1 LPRCPEA
8 NEEVIVR
15 YWNSEKEKI
24 ESHRGAFRDFR
35 PRTRIVPGAPQPPTV
50 TGTGSV
56 RPFLRQIYQRQ
67 VVVSAPVRRFLLFVL
82 LAGVVYAFV
91 LGDGGV
97 IRIAMLRHE
106 RGSLDHKIKELDHNA
121 DVLETTIAR
130 LDSDPF
136 YIEKTGRER
145 YGYIKPGDK
154 VYKIVD
160 PADARKSK

>member
-1 LPRCPEA
+1 M
-8 NEEVIVR
+8 R
-15 YWNSEKEKI
+15 YWNSEREKI

-35 PRTRIVPGAPQPPTV
+35 PRARVHPDAQPSVV
-50 TGTGSV
+50 TSTGSV
-56 RPFLRQIYQRQ
+56 RPFLRRVYQNQ

-106 RGSLDHKIKELDHNA
+106 RSSLDGRIRELDRNA
-121 DVLETTIAR
+121 ALLETEIAL

-154 VYKIVD
+154 VYRIVD
-160 PADARKSK
+160 PATDGKKSK

>member
-1 LPRCPEA
+1 
-8 NEEVIVR
+8 VR
-15 YWNSEKEKI
+15 YWNSEREKI
-24 ESHRGAFRDFR
+24 ESGRGAFRDFR
-35 PRTRIVPGAPQPPTV
+35 PRARMAEGAQASAV
-50 TGTGSV
+50 TSTGSV
-56 RPFLRQIYQRQ
+56 RPFLRRFYHNQ

-82 LAGVVYAFV
+82 LAGVVYAFI

-106 RGSLDHKIKELDHNA
+106 RSGLDRRIRELDHNA
-121 DVLETTIAR
+121 AVLDTELAR

-154 VYKIVD
+154 VYRIVD
-160 PADARKSK
+160 PSADGKKSK

>member
-1 LPRCPEA
+1 
-8 NEEVIVR
+8 VR

-24 ESHRGAFRDFR
+24 DSHKGAFRDFR
-35 PRTRIVPGAPQPPTV
+35 PRAKMAAGAQGSVV
-50 TGTGSV
+50 TSTGSV
-56 RPFLRQIYQRQ
+56 RPFLRRMYQNQ
-67 VVVSAPVRRFLLFVL
+67 VMVSAPVRRFLLFVL

-106 RGSLDHKIKELDHNA
+106 RSSLDGRIRELNHNA
-121 DVLETTIAR
+121 EVLETEIAR

-154 VYKIVD
+154 VYRIVD
-160 PADARKSK
+160 PSAEAKKSK

>member
-1 LPRCPEA
+1 
-8 NEEVIVR
+8 VR
-15 YWNSEKEKI
+15 YWSSEREKI

-35 PRTRIVPGAPQPPTV
+35 PRSRVAGSAPTPAV
-50 TGTGSV
+50 ASSGSV
-56 RPFLRQIYQRQ
+56 RPFLRRFYHNQ
-67 VVVSAPVRRFLLFVL
+67 VVVSAPVRRFLVFVL

-106 RGSLDHKIKELDHNA
+106 RSALDRRINQLEHNGNALDS
-121 DVLETTIAR
+121 EIAR
-130 LDSDPF
+130 LESDDF

-154 VYKIVD
+154 VYKIVE
-160 PADARKSK
+160 PAKENGKSK

>member
-1 LPRCPEA
+1 M
-8 NEEVIVR
+8 R

-24 ESHRGAFRDFR
+24 ESQRGAFRDFR
-35 PRTRIVPGAPQPPTV
+35 PRAHIAAGAQQSVV
-50 TGTGSV
+50 TSSGSV
-56 RPFLRQIYQRQ
+56 RPFLRRFYHNQ

-106 RGSLDHKIKELDHNA
+106 RASVAHRIRELDHNA
-121 DVLETTIAR
+121 SMLETEIAR

-160 PADARKSK
+160 PSGDAKKSK

>member
-1 LPRCPEA
+1 
-8 NEEVIVR
+8 VR
-15 YWNSEKEKI
+15 YWNSEQEKMN
-24 ESHRGAFRDFR
+24 SPRGAFRDFS
-35 PRTRIVPGAPQPPTV
+35 PRSRSESASTSAV
-50 TGTGSV
+50 TSSGSV
-56 RPFLRQIYQRQ
+56 RPFLRRFYHNQ

-106 RGSLDHKIKELDHNA
+106 RSTLDRRISELDGNA
-121 DVLETTIAR
+121 TVLETEIAR
-130 LDSDPF
+130 LESDDF

-154 VYKIVD
+154 VYKIVE
-160 PADARKSK
+160 PMKDAPKEN

>member
-1 LPRCPEA
+1 
-8 NEEVIVR
+8 VR
-15 YWNSEKEKI
+15 YWNSEQEKI
-24 ESHRGAFRDFR
+24 DSQRGAFRDFR
-35 PRTRIVPGAPQPPTV
+35 PRARIIPGAQPSVV
-50 TGTGSV
+50 TSSGSV
-56 RPFLRQIYQRQ
+56 RPFLRRFYHNQ

-82 LAGVVYAFV
+82 LAGIVYAFV

-106 RGSLDHKIKELDHNA
+106 RSGLDRRIRELDHNA
-121 DVLETTIAR
+121 AVLDTEIAR

-145 YGYIKPGDK
+145 YGYIKPGDR

-160 PADARKSK
+160 PSKDSGKSK

>member
-1 LPRCPEA
+1 
-8 NEEVIVR
+8 VR
-15 YWNSEKEKI
+15 YWNSEKDKI
-24 ESHRGAFRDFR
+24 ESQRGAFRDFR
-35 PRTRIVPGAPQPPTV
+35 PQAHIHPGAQASVV
-50 TGTGSV
+50 TSSGSV
-56 RPFLRQIYQRQ
+56 RPFLRRFYHNQ

-82 LAGVVYAFV
+82 LAGIVYAFV

-97 IRIAMLRHE
+97 IRIAMLRHD
-106 RGSLDHKIKELDHNA
+106 RANLDGRIRELDHNA
-121 DVLETTIAR
+121 SVLETEIAR

-160 PADARKSK
+160 PVKDAKKAR